1 MATEMRDTSAFDA
14 AAGGI
19 LDLES
24 LAVGYDGRALIRDIE
39 LHVARGDVI
48 ALIGP
53 NGAGKSTILKSVSA
67 YLDPIAG
74 VVRLGGDDLDGLPA
88 KSRARRMSVVL
99 TDHPRT
105 ELLTCL
111 DIVEM
116 GRYPYTGGFGQLDDE
131 DKRIVEETMR
141 LANVWEIRHRDFMQ
155 TSDGQRQ
162 RVLLARAICQ
172 SPDVI
177 VLDEPTSYLDIRYQI
192 ELLGIL
198 RRHAKHKR
206 IGVVMSLHEL
216 DMAQKV
222 ADYVL
227 CVKGDRI
234 MRAGTPEEIFT
245 RDTIAD
251 LYDLE
256 AGTYDP
262 LFGSVEMARPEGEP
276 RAFVVAGG
284 GAGAA
289 VFRDLQKR
297 GIPFATGVLHQGDV
311 DHALALSLATEIV
324 EERAFEPIGDAAYA
338 RAKDAAARCGTVI
351 VCDIEYGSMNER
363 NRDLVEWA
371 RKEGLTV
378 VEA

>member
-1 MATEMRDTSAFDA
+1 MEREMRGANSFDA
-14 AAGGI
+14 SAGGV

-24 LAVGYDGRALIRDIE
+24 LAVGYDGRAIIRDIE
-39 LHVARGDVI
+39 LHVSRGDVI

-53 NGAGKSTILKSVSA
+53 NGAGKSTILKSISA
-67 YLDPIAG
+67 YLEPIAG
-74 VVRLGGDDLDGLPA
+74 VVRLGGEDLDGLQA
-88 KSRARRMSVVL
+88 KVRARRMSVVL

-141 LANVWEIRHRDFMQ
+141 TTNVWEIRHRDFMQ

-198 RRHAKHKR
+198 RRHAKEKR

-216 DMAQKV
+216 DMAQKI
-222 ADYVL
+222 ADYIL

-234 MRAGTPEEIFT
+234 MRAGAPEEIFT
-245 RDTIAD
+245 KETIAD

-262 LFGSVEMARPEGEP
+262 LFGSVEMARPAGDP
-276 RAFVVAGG
+276 QVFVVAGG
-284 GAGAA
+284 GVGAA

-297 GIPFATGVLHQGDV
+297 GIPFAAGVLHQGDV
-311 DHALALSLATEIV
+311 DHALAQSLATDVV
-324 EERAFEPIGDAAYA
+324 EERAFQPIGDAAYA
-338 RAKDAAARCGTVI
+338 RAQESAARCGTLI
-351 VCDIEYGSMNER
+351 ACDVAYGTMNER

-371 RKEGLTV
+371 RKEGLNV
-378 VEA
+378 IDV